1 MRGFTQYMNQG
12 RVKFLPIT
20 FPARVHFH
28 GNQSI
33 STMSHS
39 PSAPLLPN
47 GDENSPG
54 GFPTVIERFGD
65 DPRIS
70 WSRLDNKWV
79 LESDDGAEF
88 HFDDALKRW
97 IPVVS
102 VLLPLLYFLLF
113 LPQVHSPT

>member
-1 MRGFTQYMNQG
+1 
-12 RVKFLPIT
+12 
-20 FPARVHFH
+20 
-28 GNQSI
+28 
-33 STMSHS
+33 MSLS
-39 PSAPLLPN
+39 PSAPRPPN
-47 GDENSPG
+47 GDENSQG

-79 LESDDGAEF
+79 LESDDGAEY

-102 VLLPLLYFLLF
+102 CFASVAVFSFDFAASSLSNLGP
-113 LPQVHSPT
+113 